1 MPARTRT
8 GPRTPSTRHGRTQ
21 AERRATSEQRLLNA
35 TARVIA
41 QRGTTGVSFADIA
54 KVAGCSHGLP
64 GYLFG
69 SKTDLLLAL
78 VDDALER
85 FRTDLVAPAV
95 GDARGL
101 PALIGMQR
109 AFLESLVRPLPYT
122 RALYVMMSETPALP
136 PELQAAIRN
145 HQERARRLARTHLAE
160 AIELGHIR
168 PDVDPEAQAV
178 LWFGTMRGIGQQVL
192 LDPDAID
199 VPTVTEEAVGAMIR
213 TLASDEWLAS
223 GEWLA
228 SEERDRGDIGE
239 PTPRAQEPAANG
251 GTDRADR

>member
-1 MPARTRT
+1 VPARTPS
-8 GPRTPSTRHGRTQ
+8 PRQGRTQ

-41 QRGTTGVSFADIA
+41 QRGTTSVSFADIA

-78 VDDALER
+78 VQDVLER

-95 GDARGL
+95 GDDRGL
-101 PALIGMQR
+101 PALLGMQR
-109 AFLESLVRPLPYT
+109 AFLESLARPLPYT
-122 RALYVMMSETPALP
+122 RAIYVMMSETPALA
-136 PELQAAIRN
+136 PELQAAIRG
-145 HQERARRLARTHLAE
+145 HQEGARRMARDRMVE
-160 AIELGHIR
+160 GIERGEIR
-168 PDVDPEAQAV
+168 SDIDPDAQAA

-199 VPTVTEEAVGAMIR
+199 VRAVTEEAIEAMTR
-213 TLASDEWLAS
+213 TLASEGWVEA
-223 GEWLA
+223 G
-228 SEERDRGDIGE
+228 
-239 PTPRAQEPAANG
+239 TRAGSNG

>member
-1 MPARTRT
+1 VPT
-8 GPRTPSTRHGRTQ
+8 RTPSPRQGRTQ

-41 QRGTTGVSFADIA
+41 QRGTTSVSFADIA

-78 VDDALER
+78 VQDVLER

-95 GDARGL
+95 GDDRGL
-101 PALIGMQR
+101 PALLGMQR
-109 AFLESLVRPLPYT
+109 AFLESLARPLPYT
-122 RALYVMMSETPALP
+122 RAIYVMMSETPALA
-136 PELQAAIRN
+136 PELQAAIRG
-145 HQERARRLARTHLAE
+145 HQEGARRMARDRMLE
-160 AIELGHIR
+160 GIELGQIR
-168 PDVDPEAQAV
+168 PDIDPDAQAA

-199 VPTVTEEAVGAMIR
+199 VRAVTEEAIAAMTR
-213 TLASDEWLAS
+213 TLASEGWVGAS
-223 GEWLA
+223 RI
-228 SEERDRGDIGE
+228 ERRHR
-239 PTPRAQEPAANG
+239 PC
-251 GTDRADR
+251 

>member
-1 MPARTRT
+1 MPARTPS
-8 GPRTPSTRHGRTQ
+8 PRQGRTQ

-41 QRGTTGVSFADIA
+41 QRGTTSVSFADIA

-78 VDDALER
+78 VQDVLER

-95 GDARGL
+95 GDDRGL
-101 PALIGMQR
+101 PALLGMQR
-109 AFLESLVRPLPYT
+109 AFLESLARPLPYT
-122 RALYVMMSETPALP
+122 RAIYVMMSETPALA
-136 PELQAAIRN
+136 PELQAAIRG
-145 HQERARRLARTHLAE
+145 HQEGARLMARDRMLE
-160 AIELGHIR
+160 GIERGEIR
-168 PDVDPEAQAV
+168 PDIDPDAQAA

-199 VPTVTEEAVGAMIR
+199 VRAVTEEAIEAMTR
-213 TLASDEWLAS
+213 TLAS
-223 GEWLA
+223 
-228 SEERDRGDIGE
+228 ERWVEAG
-239 PTPRAQEPAANG
+239 TRAGSNG

>member
-1 MPARTRT
+1 VPARTPS
-8 GPRTPSTRHGRTQ
+8 PRQGRTQ

-41 QRGTTGVSFADIA
+41 QRGTTSVSFADIA
-54 KVAGCSHGLP
+54 RVAGCSHGLP

-78 VDDALER
+78 VQDVLER
-85 FRTDLVAPAV
+85 FRADLVAPAV

-101 PALIGMQR
+101 PALLGMQR
-109 AFLESLVRPLPYT
+109 AFLESLVRPLRYT
-122 RALYVMMSETPALP
+122 RAIYVMMSETPALA
-136 PELQAAIRN
+136 PELQAAIRA
-145 HQERARRLARTHLAE
+145 HQEGARRMARDMMIE
-160 AIELGHIR
+160 GIELGQIR
-168 PDVDPEAQAV
+168 PDIDPDAQAA

-199 VPTVTEEAVGAMIR
+199 VRAVTEQAIAAMTR
-213 TLASDEWLAS
+213 TLASEGWAEA
-223 GEWLA
+223 GA
-228 SEERDRGDIGE
+228 KPG
-239 PTPRAQEPAANG
+239 ANG

>member
-1 MPARTRT
+1 MP
-8 GPRTPSTRHGRTQ
+8 PRTPSQRQGRTQ

-41 QRGTTGVSFADIA
+41 QRGTTSVSFADIA

-78 VDDALER
+78 VEDVLER
-85 FRTDLVAPAV
+85 FRTDLVAPAI
-95 GDARGL
+95 GDTRGL
-101 PALIGMQR
+101 PALLGLQR

-122 RALYVMMSETPALP
+122 RAIYVMMSETPALA
-136 PELQAAIRN
+136 PELQAAIRS
-145 HQERARRLARTHLAE
+145 HQDRARRLARERLVE
-160 AIELGHIR
+160 GIELGHIR
-168 PDVDPEAQAV
+168 PDVDPDAQAA

-199 VPTVTEEAVGAMIR
+199 VPAVTEEVIETMTRA
-213 TLASDEWLAS
+213 
-223 GEWLA
+223 LA
-228 SEERDRGDIGE
+228 SEGWIEGAARQAARE
-239 PTPRAQEPAANG
+239 PGANG
-251 GTDRADR
+251 GTHRADR

>member
-1 MPARTRT
+1 VPARTPS
-8 GPRTPSTRHGRTQ
+8 PRQGRTQ

-41 QRGTTGVSFADIA
+41 QRGTTSVSFADIA

-78 VDDALER
+78 VQDVLER

-95 GDARGL
+95 GDDRGL
-101 PALIGMQR
+101 PALLGMQR
-109 AFLESLVRPLPYT
+109 AFLESLARPLPYT
-122 RALYVMMSETPALP
+122 RAIYVMMSETPALA
-136 PELQAAIRN
+136 PELQAAIRG
-145 HQERARRLARTHLAE
+145 HQEGARRMARDRMLE
-160 AIELGHIR
+160 GIERGEIR
-168 PDVDPEAQAV
+168 PDIDPDAQAA

-199 VPTVTEEAVGAMIR
+199 VRAVTEEAIEAMTR
-213 TLASDEWLAS
+213 ALASDGWVEA
-223 GEWLA
+223 G
-228 SEERDRGDIGE
+228 
-239 PTPRAQEPAANG
+239 TRAGSNG

>member
-1 MPARTRT
+1 VPARTPS
-8 GPRTPSTRHGRTQ
+8 PRQGRTQ

-41 QRGTTGVSFADIA
+41 QRGTTSVSFADIA

-78 VDDALER
+78 VQDVLER

-95 GDARGL
+95 GDGRGL
-101 PALIGMQR
+101 PALLGMQR
-109 AFLESLVRPLPYT
+109 AFLESLARPLPYT
-122 RALYVMMSETPALP
+122 RAIYVMMSETPALA
-136 PELQAAIRN
+136 PELQAAIRG
-145 HQERARRLARTHLAE
+145 HQEGARQMARDRMLE
-160 AIELGHIR
+160 GIERGEIR
-168 PDVDPEAQAV
+168 PDIDPDAQAA

-199 VPTVTEEAVGAMIR
+199 VQAVTEEAIEAMTR
-213 TLASDEWLAS
+213 A
-223 GEWLA
+223 LA
-228 SEERDRGDIGE
+228 SERWVEAG
-239 PTPRAQEPAANG
+239 TRAGSNG

>member
-1 MPARTRT
+1 MPTTRQ
-8 GPRTPSTRHGRTQ
+8 GRTQ

-41 QRGTTGVSFADIA
+41 QRGTTSVTFADIA

-78 VDDALER
+78 IEDVLER
-85 FRTDLVAPAV
+85 FRTDLVAPIV

-109 AFLESLVRPLPYT
+109 AFLETLVRPLPYT
-122 RALYVMMSETPALP
+122 RALYVMMSETPALA
-136 PELQAAIRN
+136 PELQAAIRG
-145 HQERARRLARTHLAE
+145 HQERARRMAREHVVAG
-160 AIELGHIR
+160 IELGQIR
-168 PDVDPEAQAV
+168 PDVDPDAQAA

-199 VPTVTEEAVGAMIR
+199 VAAVTEEAVAAMTR
-213 TLASDEWLAS
+213 TLASEEWLDA
-223 GEWLA
+223 A
-228 SEERDRGDIGE
+228 ADE
-239 PTPRAQEPAANG
+239 PGANG

>member
-1 MPARTRT
+1 MPARTPS
-8 GPRTPSTRHGRTQ
+8 PRQGRTQ

-41 QRGTTGVSFADIA
+41 QRGTTSVSFADIA

-78 VDDALER
+78 VQDVLER

-101 PALIGMQR
+101 PALLGMQR
-109 AFLESLVRPLPYT
+109 AFLESLARPLPYT
-122 RALYVMMSETPALP
+122 RAIYVMMSETPALA
-136 PELQAAIRN
+136 PELQAAIRG
-145 HQERARRLARTHLAE
+145 HQEGARRMARDSMVE
-160 AIELGHIR
+160 GIERGEIR
-168 PDVDPEAQAV
+168 PDIDPDAQAA

-199 VPTVTEEAVGAMIR
+199 VRAVTEEAIEAMTR
-213 TLASDEWLAS
+213 ALASDGWVEA
-223 GEWLA
+223 G
-228 SEERDRGDIGE
+228 
-239 PTPRAQEPAANG
+239 TRAGSNG